1 MQHGCLHV
9 EAGNDGVDVGPLRE
23 EKIRHLEPAVN
34 AGEAQRL
41 AEDVRA
47 RPLTARSAAAA
58 IKTAFIFH

>member
-1 MQHGCLHV
+1 
-9 EAGNDGVDVGPLRE
+9 LRE
-23 EKIRHLEPAVN
+23 EKIRHLEPVVN
-34 AGEAQRL
+34 AREAQRL